1 MNVPKVKAKETKPM
15 IPETKKKGEVAVVD
29 TTTPMAVRYNQ
40 PCEVGSDFQVFV
52 GDHGHDA
59 TLGAECVRNIVHSML
74 GTHQDEVN
82 NGR

>member
-1 MNVPKVKAKETKPM
+1 MKVPKVKAKETKPM

-40 PCEVGSDFQVFV
+40 PFEVDSDFRVV
-52 GDHGHDA
+52 VDDRDHDA
-59 TLGAECVRNIVHSML
+59 ALGAECVRNIVHSML
-74 GTHQDEVN
+74 DTYQDEVN